1 MSVESERRGAVVS
14 REVPARG
21 IGPFILK
28 RLLSRLS
35 RGRLTVILPSG
46 RRIESAMRAPGP
58 EATLVLHNW
67 RTFRRFAARGQVGF
81 AEAYMAGEWTSPDP
95 AALIELAA
103 INIERLEAALSGFW
117 PVRLARRLT
126 HARRANT
133 KKGSRK
139 NISFHYDLGND
150 FYRLW
155 LDPSMTYSSA
165 IFEPPT
171 LSLEEAQDAKLARIG
186 SWLDI
191 GAAGTRILEIGCGWG
206 ALASKLAHMGAH
218 VTGLTLSKEQLAF
231 AQERIAREGMAERV
245 DLRLQDYRDVEG
257 QFDRIVSIEM
267 LEAVGEQYWP
277 VYFGAIKK
285 HLVPGGVAVL
295 QGITIDEPRYE
306 GYRANPDFIQ
316 HYIFPGGMLPTKEIM
331 AAQAKAA
338 GLVLEKV
345 ESFGLSY
352 AMTLAEWRR
361 RFLAAWPAIEKM
373 GFDITFKRLWEYDLA
388 YCEGGFR
395 AGVIDVSLYR
405 LRA

>member
-1 MSVESERRGAVVS
+1 
-14 REVPARG
+14 
-21 IGPFILK
+21 
-28 RLLSRLS
+28 
-35 RGRLTVILPSG
+35 
-46 RRIESAMRAPGP
+46 
-58 EATLVLHNW
+58 
-67 RTFRRFAARGQVGF
+67 
-81 AEAYMAGEWTSPDP
+81 
-95 AALIELAA
+95 
-103 INIERLEAALSGFW
+103 
-117 PVRLARRLT
+117 
-126 HARRANT
+126 
-133 KKGSRK
+133 
-139 NISFHYDLGND
+139 
-150 FYRLW
+150 
-155 LDPSMTYSSA
+155 MTYSSA

-267 LEAVGEQYWP
+267 LEAVGEQYWRSISAHQEASRAGGCRGP
-277 VYFGAIKK
+277 ARHHHRRAALRGLSRQSGLHPAL
-285 HLVPGGVAVL
+285 HLSRRHA
-295 QGITIDEPRYE
+295 
-306 GYRANPDFIQ
+306 A
-316 HYIFPGGMLPTKEIM
+316 TKEIM

-352 AMTLAEWRR
+352 AMTLAE
-361 RFLAAWPAIEKM
+361 LAPPLPAALAGIEKM
-373 GFDITFKRLWEYDLA
+373 GFDTTFKRLWEYYLA

-395 AGVIDVSLYR
+395 AL
-405 LRA
+405 